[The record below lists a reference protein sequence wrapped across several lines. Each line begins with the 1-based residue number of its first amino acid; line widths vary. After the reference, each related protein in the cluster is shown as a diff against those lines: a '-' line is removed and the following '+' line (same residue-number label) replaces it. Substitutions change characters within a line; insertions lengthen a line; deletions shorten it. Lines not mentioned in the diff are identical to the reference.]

1 MLWAPHRDVVKCSCT
16 SQPWVFLI
24 CTAVDCSVSR
34 ETVWQQ
40 ESQLCLAGASRS
52 TAWLLPG
59 QVEASLD
66 WCSFPLTLQA
76 FFQPFWFVFPLRFL
90 PGCTALDTQRSRWEQ
105 PQRAGLGHLCCPG
118 APSEYSSA
126 LASALFGFRSS
137 CLGNLNSGR
146 LHS

>member
-1 MLWAPHRDVVKCSCT
+1 MFVHLSALGVPHLHNCGLQCQQRDRLAAGVPALPRRCLLKHSV
-16 SQPWVFLI
+16 
-24 CTAVDCSVSR
+24 AVTWPGEGKPGLVLFSSDI
-34 ETVWQQ
+34 
-40 ESQLCLAGASRS
+40 AG
-52 TAWLLPG
+52 
-59 QVEASLD
+59 
-66 WCSFPLTLQA
+66 

-118 APSEYSSA
+118 APSEHSSA
-126 LASALFGFRSS
+126 LASDLFGFRSS